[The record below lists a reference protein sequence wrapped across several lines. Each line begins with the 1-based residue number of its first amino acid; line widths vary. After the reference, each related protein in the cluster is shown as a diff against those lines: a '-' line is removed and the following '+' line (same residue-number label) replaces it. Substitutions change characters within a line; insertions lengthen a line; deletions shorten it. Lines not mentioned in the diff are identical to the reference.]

1 MKIQSAKRIVPV
13 ARCVQVEA
21 SEECM
26 DLLEQLCD
34 EIITREDGATM
45 IRHRFMN
52 CVYTDPGEMPAEITV
67 ENGYLGQLYIEYV
80 YDQTWV
86 DERGNDIDPEWDQ
99 WVPLK
104 FGDWVVHLGRNEFE
118 VLPPEAFARRYAL
131 AESRTGDAS

>member
-1 MKIQSAKRIVPV
+1 MTIQNAQRVAPL

-21 SEECM
+21 TEQCM
-26 DLLEQLCD
+26 DELEQLCD
-34 EIITREDGATM
+34 EIITRDNGTKM

-67 ENGYLGQLYIEYV
+67 DNGYLGQLYIEYV
-80 YDQTWV
+80 YDNTWV
-86 DERGNDIDPEWDQ
+86 EARGDGIDPEWSP

-118 VLPPEAFARRYAL
+118 VLPEEAFRQRYAL
-131 AESRTGDAS
+131 VEPEPEVES